1 MAAMIRKQ
9 LYIEDKQE
17 RKLKALSRRWG
28 CTEAEVVRKAIDRL
42 ADPDDLDS
50 LIVQRLS
57 DAGLLV
63 PPPPYEPPPDLRQG
77 ETLDEWE
84 ERTQAW
90 LDEQPPMGLGEAVLE
105 ERRSG
110 W

>member
-1 MAAMIRKQ
+1 MIRKQ
-9 LYIEDKQE
+9 LYLEEKQQA
-17 RKLKALSRRWG
+17 KLRALARRWG
-28 CTEAEVVRKAIDRL
+28 CTEAEVMRKAIDRL

-57 DAGLLV
+57 EAGLLV
-63 PPPPYEPPPDLRQG
+63 PPRDEPDLPPPDKA
-77 ETLDEWE
+77 EEWE
-84 ERTQAW
+84 KKEMEW
-90 LDEQPPMGLGEAVLE
+90 LDSQPPMGLGEAVLE